1 VPQKTNSVDADIEN
15 LMHQVQRARDLIKES
30 EQKVSALEVEIQ
42 ALQHK
47 LRFQRRSED
56 REK

>member
-1 VPQKTNSVDADIEN
+1 MPRKVNSVDADIEK

-30 EQKVSALEVEIQ
+30 EQKVSALETEIQ

-47 LRFQRRSED
+47 LRFQGQPED
-56 REK
+56 HKE

>member
-1 VPQKTNSVDADIEN
+1 MPRKASSVDADIEK

-30 EQKVSALEVEIQ
+30 EQKVSALEAEIL

-47 LRFQRRSED
+47 LRGQRPSES
-56 REK
+56 REE